1 MRQPAP
7 SGLESLP
14 AVSSPSQPS
23 CTALQLLL
31 NDLICPQQQPGRRLR
46 LSRCWK
52 PVASRVTSH
61 ERWVKVFLGINLS
74 EEAPP
79 GVSRDES
86 RFPWGNLGDVIGAA
100 YDDNFSGA
108 DETEKLLG
116 ELRGSPTDLAK
127 LVATVNQR
135 HRRIVA
141 ISAQAIARWNKDDPT
156 SWARVRE
163 WLTMRGVRI
172 VSK

>member
-1 MRQPAP
+1 M
-7 SGLESLP
+7 
-14 AVSSPSQPS
+14 
-23 CTALQLLL
+23 
-31 NDLICPQQQPGRRLR
+31 N
-46 LSRCWK
+46 
-52 PVASRVTSH
+52 
-61 ERWVKVFLGINLS
+61 LGKHLS
-74 EEAPP
+74 EEALS
-79 GVSRDES
+79 GVSRAES

-100 YDDNFSGA
+100 YDDDFSGA

-116 ELRGSPTDLAK
+116 ELCGSPTDLAK